1 MKLKLI
7 SLSTIILALFFVGC
21 ESKPKKAQEV
31 QSNLIEKKEIL
42 KANTYTLNTTTG
54 EKITFEVSD
63 GVLFSKQLN
72 GKMVLINF
80 WATWCKPCIKE
91 MPAFVE
97 LQEKYKN
104 DFIIIG
110 VLFEK
115 EKDLKELENFMKKY
129 NVNFPV
135 TVGKENF
142 VLAKAFNDIKMI
154 PESFL
159 YTKEGFFVE
168 KFIGEIKKSKLENYI
183 QSSIK

>member
-1 MKLKLI
+1 MKFLLYC
-7 SLSTIILALFFVGC
+7 SILMILFFAGC
-21 ESKPKKAQEV
+21 ESKPQKAEVVESSVLKENTNIKK
-31 QSNLIEKKEIL
+31 ND
-42 KANTYTLNTTTG
+42 TFTLTTING
-54 EKITFEVSD
+54 EKITLEVSD

-80 WATWCKPCIKE
+80 WASWCKPCIKE
-91 MPAFVE
+91 MPVFVE

-115 EKDLKELENFMKKY
+115 EKEQKELLSFLQKY
-129 NVNFPV
+129 NVNFPI

-142 VLAKAFNDIKMI
+142 VLAKALDDVQMI

-159 YTKEGFFVE
+159 YNKEGFLIE
-168 KFIGEIKKSKLENYI
+168 KFIGEIKKQKLENYI
-183 QSSIK
+183 QSSFK

>member
-115 EKDLKELENFMKKY
+115 EKELKELENFMKKY

-159 YTKEGFFVE
+159 YNKEGFFVE